1 MSFKNR
7 RNPLFLS
14 YPKVCK
20 FRTRIRGQLYLFEGL
35 KSKVTKYLPKQQVD
49 YVQAAYVLA
58 RDAHDGQT
66 RSSGDP
72 YITHPVAVAGIL
84 ADMHLDYETLMAA
97 LLHDVIED
105 THYSKEDLALA
116 FGDVVAELVE
126 GVSKLDKLQ
135 FSSKQEAQAENFR
148 KMLMAMVKD
157 IRVILIK
164 LADRTH
170 NMRTL
175 GSLRPDKRRRI
186 ALETLEIYAPLAH
199 RLGIHDIKNELE
211 DLGFQAMYPMRHRA
225 LRSAVNQARGN
236 RREVIEK
243 TESELIEKIAGHG
256 VVGRVVGREKHLY
269 SIYKKMRNKEL
280 SFHEVMDIYGFR
292 IIVTSIDNCYR
303 ILGAIHSLYKPI
315 ENRFKDYIAIPR
327 SNGYQSLHTSLKG
340 PHGIPVEVQIRTED
354 MDHMADKG
362 VAAHWLYKEDDDKD
376 NAAQLRADKW
386 MQSLLELQQRA
397 STSVEFIETVK
408 TDLFPDEIYVF
419 TPKGKIVE
427 LPMGATAV
435 DFAYAVHSDVG
446 NQCVGARVERRNFSL
461 SKPLDNGQSVEIITS
476 PRAKPNANWL
486 NFVVSARART
496 NIRHYLKRQQSKDAL
511 NMGNRLLRHALGTV
525 KLDEIPTQEI
535 ARVVE
540 ETKHE
545 SFDELLCNIGMGN
558 ELSAIVARRLVGEHE
573 NLSDKKQHVAI
584 RGTEG
589 LLVHFSRCC
598 HPIPDDEV
606 VAILSPGRGIVI
618 HQTGCTNIRKLSKE
632 EPQRVLPMEWDEDP
646 QGDFKASLRLELYN
660 HQGTLAALTSTI
672 ASSNS
677 SIINLQT
684 EEREASLYVI
694 DIELTTQNRIHLANI
709 MRKIRAMPE
718 LHKVS
723 RHSQYKQQ

>member
-1 MSFKNR
+1 M
-7 RNPLFLS
+7 
-14 YPKVCK
+14 
-20 FRTRIRGQLYLFEGL
+20 YLFEGL
-35 KSKVTKYLPKQQVD
+35 KAKVSRYLPQEQVE
-49 YVQAAYVLA
+49 YIQAAYVLA
-58 RDAHDGQT
+58 RDAHDGQS

-84 ADMHLDYETLMAA
+84 ADMDLDYETLMAA

-105 THYSKEDLALA
+105 THYSKDDLSLA
-116 FGDVVAELVE
+116 FGETVAELVE

-148 KMLMAMVKD
+148 KMLMAMVQD

-186 ALETLEIYAPLAH
+186 ALETLEIYSPLAH

-236 RREVIEK
+236 RKEIIEK
-243 TESELIEKIAGHG
+243 TQNELVQRLASYGIQGT
-256 VVGRVVGREKHLY
+256 VLGREKHLY
-269 SIYKKMRNKEL
+269 SIYCKMKNKEL
-280 SFHEVMDIYGFR
+280 SFTEVMDIYAFR
-292 IIVTSIDNCYR
+292 VVVESVDNCYR
-303 ILGAIHSLYKPI
+303 VLGAMHGMYKPI

-327 SNGYQSLHTSLKG
+327 TNGYQSLHTSLIG
-340 PHGIPVEVQIRTED
+340 PHGIPVEVQIRTAE
-354 MDHMADKG
+354 MDHMADRG
-362 VAAHWLYKEDDDKD
+362 VAAHWLYKKASDKGTS
-376 NAAQLRADKW
+376 AQLRANQW
-386 MQSLLELQQRA
+386 MQSLLELQQRS
-397 STSVEFIETVK
+397 STSAEFIESVK
-408 TDLFPDEIYVF
+408 SDLFPDEIYVF
-419 TPKGKIVE
+419 TPKGTIVE
-427 LPMGATAV
+427 LPMGSTAV

-446 NQCVGARVERRNFSL
+446 NTCVGARVERRNYSL
-461 SKPLDNGQSVEIITS
+461 SKPLENGQSIEIITS

-486 NFVVSARART
+486 NFVVSARARS
-496 NIRHYLKRQQSKDAL
+496 NIRHFLKRQQAEDAVS
-511 NMGNRLLRHALGTV
+511 MGNRLLRHALGMI
-525 KLDEIPTQEI
+525 KLDEISPAEI
-535 ARVVE
+535 DRVVK
-540 ETKHE
+540 ETKYE
-545 SFDELLCNIGMGN
+545 SFDDLLSNIGMGN
-558 ELSAIVARRLVGEHE
+558 ELSAIVARRLVGESAE
-573 NLSDKKQHVAI
+573 IPDKKSHVAI

-589 LLVHFSRCC
+589 LLVHYSRCC

-632 EPQRVLPMEWDEDP
+632 EPQRVLPMEWDEVP
-646 QGDFKASLRLELYN
+646 HGEFKAALRLELFN
-660 HQGTLAALTSTI
+660 HQDTLASLTRSI
-672 ASSNS
+672 ASSDS

-684 EEREASLYVI
+684 EERENSVYII
-694 DIELTTQNRIHLANI
+694 DIELTTKNRVHLAKI

-718 LHKVS
+718 LQKVS
-723 RHSQYKQQ
+723 RHSQYKQK